1 MSATQYNDLLL
12 HVGYPKAG
20 STSLQRRL
28 FTNPSSGFCS
38 PWGQQAPILIEH
50 VRVTDTFVFDEAVD
64 ELRAA
69 YDEEIKEARS
79 KNLTPVLSFEHLLV
93 DPMGG
98 QVDRR
103 EGIRRMSTLF
113 PGAKVLLIIREQKS
127 IILSAYLEHLRRGF
141 ATKLD
146 RFLGIDKRREPGFG
160 CTCPLDLFLYDR
172 LISHMFEHFGKE
184 NVLVLPLEQLGSS
197 AFLEQIYSFVGQP
210 FDEDAVKRMQSK
222 QRQARK
228 SDFVFLRPLNR
239 IGMSRY
245 MTRDRDSLLR
255 KAAYGLNLALN
266 PLTPATLYDRN
277 RRLMKQR
284 IAGHVGDYFEDSN
297 RRTSELTGIDLASLG
312 YPVGK
317 LPTSKTRSKNN
328 DPKT

>member
-1 MSATQYNDLLL
+1 MTVTDYSDLLL

-28 FTNPSSGFCS
+28 FTSAESGFCS

-50 VRVTDTFVFDEAVD
+50 VRVTDTFIFDETVD
-64 ELRAA
+64 ELRAS
-69 YDEEIKEARS
+69 YDQKLIEARQR
-79 KNLTPVLSFEHLLV
+79 NLAPVLSFEHLLV

-103 EGIRRMSTLF
+103 EGVRRMSTLF

-141 ATKLD
+141 TTKLD
-146 RFLGIDKRREPGFG
+146 RFLGIDERRTPGFG

-172 LISHMFEHFGKE
+172 LISHMFDHFGKE

-197 AFLEQIYSFVGQP
+197 AFLERIYDLVGQP
-210 FDEDAVKRMQSK
+210 FQEGAVKRMQSK

-228 SDFVFLRPLNR
+228 SDYVFLRFTNR
-239 IGMSRY
+239 FGISRY

-255 KAAYGLNLALN
+255 KAGYGVNLALN
-266 PLTPATLYDRN
+266 PLTPASLYERN
-277 RRLMKQR
+277 RRQMKQT
-284 IAGHVGDYFEDSN
+284 IENHVGDYFKDSN
-297 RRTSELTGIDLASLG
+297 RRTSDLIGTDLGALG
-312 YPVGK
+312 YPVDHQSGG
-317 LPTSKTRSKNN
+317 
-328 DPKT
+328 